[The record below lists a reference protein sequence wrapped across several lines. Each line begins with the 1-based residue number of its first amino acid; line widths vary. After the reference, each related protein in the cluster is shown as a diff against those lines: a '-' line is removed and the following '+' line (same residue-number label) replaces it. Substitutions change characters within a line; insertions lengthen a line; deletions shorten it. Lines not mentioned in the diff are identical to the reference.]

1 MVTPSTV
8 RLPTSVDPSAG
19 ARSLGGVTWLTRDW
33 QRPLPSP
40 RQLRHDV
47 VLGVVLTVLSIVS
60 LSVFRSATGSSQSE
74 HGNEAYLW
82 FAGAGALLAFR
93 RRFPLAVMVGEAVIF
108 AVVGIRFGDLTGN
121 ITVQMTLFAAIYAA
135 WAWSRH
141 SRSLQITTVLVVVGM
156 FAWIAWDYSRPGA
169 LPGGEGLSV
178 LSRDAAIIVYGT
190 AINILYFFGAIAWGQ
205 AAWMS
210 ARRRA
215 LLEAQFERERGHQVV
230 ERRQAVQAE
239 RVRIARDLHDV
250 VAHHVS
256 SIGIQATGAR
266 RILDRDPARAAE
278 ALATIEASS
287 RQAVAQMHQLVG
299 LLREG
304 DEDSTREPQPGLC
317 DVLSLADPRG
327 VPRVE
332 VEVVGERTDVEGTV
346 SLNLFRIAQEAVTNA
361 RRHAQAKRV
370 LVTLRY
376 LDDAVEVEI
385 VDDGHG
391 SYVDPPAT
399 SEEGGFG
406 LAGIRERVAML
417 GAHHE
422 IGNRPHGGFR
432 VRVRAPRET
441 S

>member
-1 MVTPSTV
+1 M
-8 RLPTSVDPSAG
+8 
-19 ARSLGGVTWLTRDW
+19 TWLTRDW
-33 QRPLPSP
+33 QRPLPTA
-40 RQLRHDV
+40 RLLRNDL
-47 VLGVVLTVLSIVS
+47 VLGAVLALLAVAS
-60 LSVFRSATGSSQSE
+60 LAVFRSAAGVAAPE
-74 HGNEAYLW
+74 HGNESYLW
-82 FAGAGALLAFR
+82 FALAGALLGLR
-93 RRFPLAVMVGEAVIF
+93 RRLPLAVLLLESVIF
-108 AVVGIRFGDLTGN
+108 VVIGERFADLAVVFTI
-121 ITVQMTLFAAIYAA
+121 QMVLFAALYAA
-135 WAWSRH
+135 WAWSRTPKA
-141 SRSLQITTVLVVVGM
+141 LYVTTAVVLVGM
-156 FAWIAWDYSRPGA
+156 FGWLAWSFTRPGM
-169 LPGGEGLSV
+169 LPGDGDAGFL
-178 LSRDAAIIVYGT
+178 LPRDTAAIIYTLAV
-190 AINILYFFGAIAWGQ
+190 NVVYFFGAIAWGQ

-215 LLEAQFERERGHQVV
+215 LLEAQFERERGHQAV

-266 RILDRDPARAAE
+266 RILDRDPARAAD

-304 DEDSTREPQPGLC
+304 DEDATREPQPGLC
-317 DVLSLADPRG
+317 EVLSLADPHGR
-327 VPRVE
+327 PRVE
-332 VEVVGERTDVEGTV
+332 VEVVGERTDVDATV

-361 RRHAQAKRV
+361 RRHAQATRV

-391 SYVDPPAT
+391 SPEDPPVR
-399 SEEGGFG
+399 SDDGGFG

-422 IGNRPHGGFR
+422 IGNRPNGGFR
-432 VRVRAPRET
+432 VRVRAPRAAG
-441 S
+441 

>member
-1 MVTPSTV
+1 M
-8 RLPTSVDPSAG
+8 
-19 ARSLGGVTWLTRDW
+19 TWLTRDW

-40 RQLRHDV
+40 RQLRNDLV
-47 VLGVVLTVLSIVS
+47 VGVVVAVLAVAS
-60 LSVFRSATGSSQSE
+60 LAVFRSAAGVAQPE
-74 HGNEAYLW
+74 HGNESYLW
-82 FAGAGALLAFR
+82 FAAAGALLGLR
-93 RRFPLAVMVGEAVIF
+93 RRFPLVVLLLESAIFIVIGERFADLAIVFTIQMV
-108 AVVGIRFGDLTGN
+108 
-121 ITVQMTLFAAIYAA
+121 LFAALYAA
-135 WAWSRH
+135 WAWSR
-141 SRSLQITTVLVVVGM
+141 SVRALYGTTAVVLIGM
-156 FAWIAWDYSRPGA
+156 FGWLIWSFTRPGM
-169 LPGGEGLSV
+169 LPGEGDAGFLLPRDTAVIIYSV
-178 LSRDAAIIVYGT
+178 
-190 AINILYFFGAIAWGQ
+190 AINVVYFFGAIAWGQ

-215 LLEAQFERERGHQVV
+215 LLEAQFERERGHQLA

-266 RILDRDPARAAE
+266 RILERDPVRAAE

-304 DEDSTREPQPGLC
+304 DEDSAREPQPGLG
-317 DVLSLADPRG
+317 DVLALADPRG

-332 VEVVGERTDVEGTV
+332 VEVVGVRSDVDATV

-376 LDDAVEVEI
+376 LDDWVEVEV

-391 SYVDPPAT
+391 SRQDPPVT
-399 SEEGGFG
+399 SDEGGFG
-406 LAGIRERVAML
+406 LAGIRERVVML

-432 VRVRAPRET
+432 VRVRALRET
-441 S
+441 G